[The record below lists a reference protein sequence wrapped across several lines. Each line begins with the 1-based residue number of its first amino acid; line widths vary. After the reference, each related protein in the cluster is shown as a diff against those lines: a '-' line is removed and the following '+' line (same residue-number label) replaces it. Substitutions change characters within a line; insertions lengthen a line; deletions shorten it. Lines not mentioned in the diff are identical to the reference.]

1 MKLNLK
7 IVAATTAVAMMSS
20 GAAYAADAVVTA
32 TPAQANYSLEGLQL
46 LGGETS
52 LPSINIAFGNN
63 LTYQDDIILTV
74 SGATPG
80 TAPLN
85 VTCSGTTLG
94 FVQNLANGWN
104 YRVTDQTGATIGDS
118 CTFDG
123 LNVTSASLATTAGAD
138 IFYKATRFITGTQV
152 DQGKTTNLVKVASQF
167 KAAPAL
173 NGALNAVIDVF
184 ADREE
189 FVDADPTLTSD
200 TLTFTLTTDNGLP
213 TFASGPYI
221 SPFVD
226 ATAATTTITGD
237 FAWADWDKDASCTD
251 QLTSA
256 FTLPVGLSIDSA
268 NSDCTKM
275 TFISAVTGSLPT
287 TTYAVQFD
295 IPGNKPVAAT
305 DYTGATVFKY
315 KLNATVTNPSN
326 VTTTGSKALS
336 WDPGAWTINGAQV
349 YIQYMPYGTNIS
361 RIIYVANKGSS
372 DADITVDAIDNN
384 GNSYKFRWRRRQDGC
399 GHRAVGQY
407 RLRSCCRWLH
417 RGKVAITLTFTA
429 PDTVIEVYS
438 AYNVGGSDRG
448 TVVNSSNGR
457 SFFYGTGV
465 NMNDFINN

>member
-7 IVAATTAVAMMSS
+7 IVAATAAVAMMSS
-20 GAAYAADAVVTA
+20 GAAHAADAVVTA

-63 LTYQDDIILTV
+63 LTYQDDIIITV
-74 SGATPG
+74 AGATPG

-85 VTCSGTTLG
+85 VTCNGTTLG

-123 LNVTSASLATTAGAD
+123 LNVTSASLATSAGTD

-167 KAAPAL
+167 KAAAGTP
-173 NGALNAVIDVF
+173 LNAIIDVF

-189 FVDADPTLTSD
+189 FVDPDPTITAD
-200 TLTFTLTTDNGLP
+200 RLTFTLTTDNGLP
-213 TFASGPYI
+213 TFTAGAYV

-226 ATAATTTITGD
+226 TTAATTTITGD
-237 FAWADWDKDASCTD
+237 FAWADWDKDGSCTD
-251 QLTSA
+251 QLGSA
-256 FTLPVGLSIDSA
+256 FGLPAGLSIDAA

-275 TFISAVTGSLPT
+275 TFISAVVGALPT
-287 TTYAVQFD
+287 TTYVVQFN
-295 IPGNKPVAAT
+295 IPGNKVVAAT

-315 KLNATVTNPSN
+315 KLNATVTNPAN

-336 WDPGAWTINGAQV
+336 WDPGAWTLNGAQV

-361 RIIYVANKGSS
+361 RIIYVANKGAS

-384 GNSYKFRWRRRQDGC
+384 GNSYKFVG
-399 GHRAVGQY
+399 GVAKKGAVTELSGNIDSG
-407 RLRSCCRWLH
+407 LAAAGFTA
-417 RGKVAITLTFTA
+417 GKVAITLTFTA